1 MATVISIINQKGGVG
16 KTTTALALSAGLS
29 ARGLKVLSVDM
40 DAQGNFTYVRGVSVR
55 AGSSLLDVLTG
66 AATAAEAIHKS
77 AAGDIIPAA
86 AELSAADMI
95 LTGSGKEARL
105 KDALK
110 PVHGNYDYII
120 IDTPP
125 ALGILTINALIAST
139 GMIITAQA
147 DIFSLQ
153 GISQL
158 KHTVDAVRGHSN
170 HDLKVMGILLCRHS
184 SRTILSRDM
193 TEMLEGIAETLNT
206 KLFKTRIR
214 ETVTLKESQAQ
225 QQDIFSYAP
234 KSNGAEDYRDFIDE
248 LLGGGEHGKEGL

>member
-1 MATVISIINQKGGVG
+1 MGTVISVINQKGGVG
-16 KTTTALALSAGLS
+16 KTTTALALSSGL
-29 ARGLKVLSVDM
+29 ATRGLKVLSVDM
-40 DAQGNFTYVRGVSVR
+40 DAQSNFTYVRGVLVR
-55 AGSSLLDVLTG
+55 AGSSLLEVLTG
-66 AATAAEAIHKS
+66 AATAAEAIHES
-77 AAGDIIPAA
+77 ATGDVIPAT

-105 KDALK
+105 RDALK
-110 PVHGNYDYII
+110 PIHGSYDYII

-125 ALGILTINALIAST
+125 ALGILTINALIASA

-158 KHTVDAVRGHSN
+158 KSTVDAVRGYSN

-184 SRTILSRDM
+184 ARTILSRDM
-193 TEMLEGIAETLNT
+193 TELLEGIADTLDT

-234 KSNGAEDYRDFIDE
+234 RSNGAADYSSFIDE
-248 LLGGGEHGKEGL
+248 LLGEV